1 MSDVDGTTLPR
12 TLEEAI
18 TEIDSLKSQLS
29 GSDLKVFAQNR
40 ELRTENVKLKE
51 EIRRLTEQCVSQTFA
66 VRGLEKSEEKLKGE
80 LRKP

>member
-40 ELRTENVKLKE
+40 ELRTENVKL
-51 EIRRLTEQCVSQTFA
+51 
-66 VRGLEKSEEKLKGE
+66 
-80 LRKP
+80 